1 MCWVKW
7 EDVCKPKKEGG
18 LGVKNLRLM
27 NMGLLAKWRWKL
39 LEEGDEL
46 WKKVLMAKYGSHI
59 VGNANLEVEEFRR
72 VSSVWWRDICR
83 LDGSI
88 GWFKQS
94 ASKILGN
101 GQSIYFW
108 KDVWLEDQRLNVK
121 FPRLF
126 GISIQKDSLISDIGS
141 WVDGVWRWDLR
152 WRRAF
157 FAWEETL
164 LDELLMLLTRVNLKD
179 EEDRWHWRSGRGE
192 GFSVKSTYVYLD
204 NLLLPNI
211 PKSPVEA
218 FAFKFIWKC
227 GVPSK
232 VSALAWQLIL
242 NRIPT
247 RDNLRRRGVIRA
259 QDSFCPFCSLEEE
272 SSCHLFLH
280 CRFSATIWYEIIR
293 WFGAVWILPP
303 SVPLSFVGFVGCGS
317 NRRRRKGLAVIWLAF
332 VWAVWKARNNRIF
345 NNAVTGAAEVVDLVQ
360 RLFLAVVLER
370 YDNRVLFI
378 I

>member
-1 MCWVKW
+1 
-7 EDVCKPKKEGG
+7 
-18 LGVKNLRLM
+18 M
-27 NMGLLAKWRWKL
+27 NKGLLAKWRWKL
-39 LEEGDEL
+39 LEDENEL
-46 WKKVLMAKYGSHI
+46 WKKVLVAKYGRQI
-59 VGNANLEVEEFRR
+59 VGNANLEVEEFQR
-72 VSSVWWRDICR
+72 VSSGWWRDICR
-83 LDGSI
+83 LDGNI
-88 GWFKQS
+88 GWFKNS
-94 ASKILGN
+94 ASKTLGN
-101 GQSIYFW
+101 GQSTYFW
-108 KDVWLEDQRLNVK
+108 KEVWLEDQRLDLK

-126 GISIQKDSLISDIGS
+126 GISTQKDSLISDMGS

-211 PKSPVEA
+211 PKYPVEA

>member
-1 MCWVKW
+1 
-7 EDVCKPKKEGG
+7 
-18 LGVKNLRLM
+18 
-27 NMGLLAKWRWKL
+27 
-39 LEEGDEL
+39 
-46 WKKVLMAKYGSHI
+46 
-59 VGNANLEVEEFRR
+59 
-72 VSSVWWRDICR
+72 
-83 LDGSI
+83 LDGNI
-88 GWFKQS
+88 GWFKNS
-94 ASKILGN
+94 ASKTLGN
-101 GQSIYFW
+101 GQSTYFW
-108 KDVWLEDQRLNVK
+108 KEVWLEDQRLDLK

-126 GISIQKDSLISDIGS
+126 GISTQKDSLISDMGS

-211 PKSPVEA
+211 PKYPVEA

-247 RDNLRRRGVIRA
+247 RDNLRRRGVI
-259 QDSFCPFCSLEEE
+259 
-272 SSCHLFLH
+272 
-280 CRFSATIWYEIIR
+280 
-293 WFGAVWILPP
+293 
-303 SVPLSFVGFVGCGS
+303 
-317 NRRRRKGLAVIWLAF
+317 
-332 VWAVWKARNNRIF
+332 
-345 NNAVTGAAEVVDLVQ
+345 
-360 RLFLAVVLER
+360 
-370 YDNRVLFI
+370 
-378 I
+378 